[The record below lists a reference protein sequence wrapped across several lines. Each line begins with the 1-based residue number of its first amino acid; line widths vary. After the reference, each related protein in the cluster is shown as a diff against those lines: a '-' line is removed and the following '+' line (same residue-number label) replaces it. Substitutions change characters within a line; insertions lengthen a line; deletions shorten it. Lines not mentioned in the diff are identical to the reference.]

1 VNKKM
6 YEPIIEIKA
15 KDKWTGVFTTNETII
30 DEKKEISTLDFCI
43 RKDYETFGVERKRT
57 TDQAERM
64 AEYLKDILWDEGLKI
79 TINKNITQKI
89 ALNELYVFKLLIMKK
104 PLGDDKK

>member
-1 VNKKM
+1 M

-15 KDKWTGVFTTNETII
+15 KDKWDGVFTVNETII
-30 DEKKEISTLDFCI
+30 DEKEEISTLDFCI
-43 RKDYETFGVERKRT
+43 RKDYETFGLEKIRT
-57 TDQAERM
+57 IDKAVRM

-89 ALNELYVFKLLIMKK
+89 ALHEIYVFKLLIMKK